1 MMNTYLKILVMA
13 SFVLLSVARLSGQVE
28 QKYQLPPNEILKLAD
43 VKPRPAV
50 LIDDKATYMVLAQ
63 RNSMYKSLQELSEK
77 EFGLAGI
84 RINADIFGPSRS
96 SYYNMLTVRNLK
108 SGKELIVAGLPN
120 NALLANF
127 VWSPDQTKIACY
139 NNTGNS
145 LDLWILDIRAARVS
159 KVDNVKLNAVLGSPI
174 DWLNNDTLLVKEVS
188 VGNRQLLEQQPLPEG
203 PVVQESSG
211 VAAPNRTYQ
220 DMLKNPV
227 DENNFIYFSNSN
239 LLKVS
244 LNGYRERILQ
254 DKLIASFDV
263 SPDKKMVIVE
273 QLGKPFSYV
282 VPYYRF
288 PTNISVYDINGEK
301 RYHVADI
308 PLTEEMPIA
317 FDAVR
322 KGVRSVRWRPDVP
335 ASLYWVEALDGGDP
349 NVEMLYHDAVYT
361 LDAPFIA
368 EKRELIKTTNRF
380 RSAIWGD
387 NAIAIFTDGRWKD
400 RNSKTYILDMR
411 MSIPFVRVAFDR
423 NSEDLY
429 SDPGN
434 FILKRNEYG
443 RNTLLFSKDKKRIFL
458 KGEGYSPKG
467 NRPFIDQFE
476 LDKGNLRRRLWVAD
490 GIKTYEKIIDV
501 IDIDRGTLLTTIE
514 NENQNPNYYIR
525 NIKTKIPPVKLT
537 EFPYPY
543 PTFKNVYRETI
554 RYKRADGVD
563 LSATLYLP
571 ADYDRKSGKKLAMI
585 MWAYPKEFKSATAA
599 SQISQSPFEFT
610 YLSYG
615 TPVYWAAMGYAILDN
630 VDFPIVGEGKN
641 EPNDTYIRQLVENAK
656 AAIDA
661 VNALGYIDPKKVAVG
676 GHSYGAFMTAN
687 LLTHSNLFACGV
699 ARSGAYNRTLTP
711 FGFQS
716 EERTFWQAPEVY
728 SAMSP
733 FNHANKIKTPILLVH
748 GQADNNP
755 GTFTLQS
762 ERYFQALKG
771 NGAVARLVLLPY
783 ESHGYASRENI
794 MHLLWEQ
801 DQWFGK
807 YLKN

>member
-1 MMNTYLKILVMA
+1 
-13 SFVLLSVARLSGQVE
+13 
-28 QKYQLPPNEILKLAD
+28 
-43 VKPRPAV
+43 
-50 LIDDKATYMVLAQ
+50 
-63 RNSMYKSLQELSEK
+63 
-77 EFGLAGI
+77 
-84 RINADIFGPSRS
+84 
-96 SYYNMLTVRNLK
+96 
-108 SGKELIVAGLPN
+108 
-120 NALLANF
+120 
-127 VWSPDQTKIACY
+127 
-139 NNTGNS
+139 
-145 LDLWILDIRAARVS
+145 
-159 KVDNVKLNAVLGSPI
+159 
-174 DWLNNDTLLVKEVS
+174 
-188 VGNRQLLEQQPLPEG
+188 
-203 PVVQESSG
+203 
-211 VAAPNRTYQ
+211 
-220 DMLKNPV
+220 
-227 DENNFIYFSNSN
+227 
-239 LLKVS
+239 
-244 LNGYRERILQ
+244 
-254 DKLIASFDV
+254 
-263 SPDKKMVIVE
+263 
-273 QLGKPFSYV
+273 
-282 VPYYRF
+282 
-288 PTNISVYDINGEK
+288 
-301 RYHVADI
+301 
-308 PLTEEMPIA
+308 
-317 FDAVR
+317 
-322 KGVRSVRWRPDVP
+322 
-335 ASLYWVEALDGGDP
+335 
-349 NVEMLYHDAVYT
+349 
-361 LDAPFIA
+361 
-368 EKRELIKTTNRF
+368 
-380 RSAIWGD
+380 
-387 NAIAIFTDGRWKD
+387 
-400 RNSKTYILDMR
+400 MR